1 MRLYVGESP
10 ALCTIIEFR
19 RSTAHLWILIKRR
32 CLSELEPEGCK
43 MKNEVE
49 TLVAAAAKHADDN
62 EGNAS
67 MKFSQAALNAA
78 NALSVLQTVPDKA
91 PE

>member
-1 MRLYVGESP
+1 
-10 ALCTIIEFR
+10 
-19 RSTAHLWILIKRR
+19 
-32 CLSELEPEGCK
+32 
-43 MKNEVE
+43 MKNKVE
-49 TLVAAAAKHADDN
+49 ILVAAAAKHADDN

-78 NALSVLQTVPDKA
+78 NALSVLQSVQYKT